1 MQAPPHSAFRRSMT
15 GSDIIAA
22 ISTAPGRG
30 GIGVVR
36 VSGPRLE
43 ALIAGIVR
51 TSLSPRRATLADFI
65 DSHGTAIDRG
75 IALYFPAPHSYTGED
90 VLELHGH
97 GGPVVLQLLLR
108 RCVELGARP
117 AQPGEFTRRAYL
129 NDKMDLAQAE
139 SVADLIDAAT
149 TEAARSAMRSL
160 QGAFSQRIDEIIDGL
175 VELRALVEAAL
186 DFPDED
192 IEVLE
197 QSGAAGRLAKL
208 KAKLEDV
215 LAASLQGSLLRE
227 GVRVVLAGQPNVG
240 KSSLLNLLAGEELAI
255 VTDIAGTTRDAIR
268 QSVSI
273 RGVPAHIIDT
283 AGLRPS
289 SDPVE
294 KLGIAR
300 TWSAIEQADV
310 VVLLVDAS
318 QGKATADQE
327 ILSRLP
333 ARLPRI
339 TVMNKIDLLAR
350 APALEGGRDGTTVWL
365 SAKTGAGVELLREGL
380 LEAVGWH
387 GSGAEGLFM
396 ARERHVHALELAQRH
411 LAEADRQME
420 HLELFA
426 EELRAAQHA
435 LGSITGEFTTDD
447 LLGEIFKRFCIGK

>member
-1 MQAPPHSAFRRSMT
+1 MI

-36 VSGPRLE
+36 VSGPQLDP
-43 ALIAGIVR
+43 LISGVVGKA
-51 TSLSPRRATLADFI
+51 LSPRHATLADFI
-65 DSHGTAIDRG
+65 DSHGSAIDRG

-97 GGPVVLQLLLR
+97 GGPMVLQLLLR

-117 AQPGEFTRRAYL
+117 AQPGEFTHRAYL
-129 NDKMDLAQAE
+129 NDKIDLAQAE

-160 QGAFSQRIDEIIDGL
+160 QGEFSRHIDELLDGL
-175 VELRALVEAAL
+175 VELRTLVEAAL

-192 IEVLE
+192 VELIN
-197 QSGAAGRLAKL
+197 QSDGAGRLSRL
-208 KAKLEDV
+208 RVKLEDV
-215 LAASLQGSLLRE
+215 MSASQQGSLLRE

-240 KSSLLNLLAGEELAI
+240 KSSLLNVLAGEELAI
-255 VTDIAGTTRDAIR
+255 VTDVAGTTRDAIR
-268 QSVSI
+268 QSVNL
-273 RGVPAHIIDT
+273 RGIPAHIIDT

-294 KLGIAR
+294 RLGIAR

-318 QGKATADQE
+318 LGKAAADQV
-327 ILSRLP
+327 ILDSLP
-333 ARLPRI
+333 ARLPRL

-350 APALEGGRDGTTVWL
+350 APALERSKDGATVWL
-365 SAKTGAGVELLREGL
+365 SAKTGAGVDLLRDAL

-387 GSGAEGLFM
+387 GGAAEGLFM

-411 LAEADRQME
+411 LIQAARQME
-420 HLELFA
+420 NLELLA
-426 EELRAAQHA
+426 EELRAAQQA
-435 LGSITGEFTTDD
+435 LGTITGEFTTED
-447 LLGEIFKRFCIGK
+447 LLGEIFRRFCIGK